1 MNIEQISKEVN
12 LLASFL
18 NIEPNEIHLIHST
31 AYATPKGIF
40 TVLSDREYKLYQW
53 VVIRN
58 VFVEGNT
65 HVINGVDA
73 MDYLTPGGQRRFETV
88 YGKFPNLVSFDD
100 VNKEAFVAAVLNTV
114 DDGVFANCTPVDGY
128 WIIPIHQRK
137 CDNEPL
143 AASMQ

>member
-53 VVIRN
+53 VTIRN
-58 VFVEGNT
+58 IFVEGNT

-73 MDYLTPGGQRRFETV
+73 MDYLTSGGQHRFETV
-88 YGKFPNLVSFDD
+88 YGKLPILISFDD
-100 VNKEAFVAAVLNTV
+100 INKEAFVAAVLNTV
-114 DDGVFANCTPVDGY
+114 DDEVFANCISVDGY
-128 WIIPIHQRK
+128 WIIPIQQK
-137 CDNEPL
+137 KGCG
-143 AASMQ
+143 

>member
-31 AYATPKGIF
+31 AYTTPKGIF

-53 VVIRN
+53 VTIRSI
-58 VFVEGNT
+58 FVEGNT

-73 MDYLTPGGQRRFETV
+73 LDYLTSSGQQRFKTL
-88 YGKFPNLVSFDD
+88 YGKFPNLISFDD
-100 VNKEAFVAAVLNTV
+100 INKEAFVAAVLNAV
-114 DDGVFANCTPVDGY
+114 DDEVFVNCIPVDGY

-143 AASMQ
+143 AVSM